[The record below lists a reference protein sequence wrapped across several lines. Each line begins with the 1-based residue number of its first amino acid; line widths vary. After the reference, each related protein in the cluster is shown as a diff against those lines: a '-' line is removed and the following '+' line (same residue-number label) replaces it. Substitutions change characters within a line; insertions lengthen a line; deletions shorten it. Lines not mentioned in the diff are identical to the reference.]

1 MRLLQLTL
9 PLIVALLCGLLGIG
23 INFVPHP
30 SAGDLKE
37 MLALWSRIIGG
48 FAVLLGM
55 YSLVRLHV
63 NRMMRREAGWGYS
76 IFFFVGFLGM
86 SFTVL
91 YNGGQ
96 WFWNDAA
103 GGAEFVWLYQHLF
116 TAAGA
121 TMFSVLGFY
130 IASAAYRTFRAK
142 TVPAA
147 ILLSAAIIVMLGR
160 APIGG
165 LITHY
170 IPDMAEW
177 IMMVPNIAAKRAV
190 MFGVCLGV
198 VATSLKIIFGIE
210 RTYLGGG
217 D

>member
-9 PLIVALLCGLLGIG
+9 PLLVALVFGLLGAG

-30 SAGDLKE
+30 TASALKE
-37 MLALWSRIIGG
+37 TFAQWSRVIGG
-48 FAVLLGM
+48 LAALLGM
-55 YSLVRLHV
+55 YSLVRLHLA
-63 NRMMRREAGWGYS
+63 RMSRREAGWGYS
-76 IFFFVGFLGM
+76 IFFFVGFVGM
-86 SFTVL
+86 SLAGL
-91 YNGGQ
+91 YNGGE
-96 WFWNDAA
+96 WFWHDATA
-103 GGAEFVWLYQHLF
+103 PAQFRWLYRHVF
-116 TAAGA
+116 TAMGA
-121 TMFSVLGFY
+121 TMFSVLGFF

-142 TVPAA
+142 TASAA
-147 ILLSAAIIVMLGR
+147 ILLIAAIIVMLGR

-165 LITHY
+165 IITHY

-177 IMMVPNIAAKRAV
+177 IMMVPNTAAKRAV

-198 VATSLKIIFGIE
+198 IATSLKIIFGVE